1 MQITDLGLEFIT
13 IANLVSL
20 FYWLFWF
27 FLSSYLLYLVFSF
40 YKNLTVGYS
49 FLIFQ
54 NPRITTLLALEK
66 EKKARIAENLQ
77 IVIAEPEKDI
87 QRVYSLN
94 IKTLNL
100 KDDRV
105 MLVDSG
111 KKARRNFWKYNKKQS
126 EKKNDEQQQI
136 WWYACYLGH
145 AS

>member
-1 MQITDLGLEFIT
+1 
-13 IANLVSL
+13 
-20 FYWLFWF
+20 
-27 FLSSYLLYLVFSF
+27 
-40 YKNLTVGYS
+40 LTVGYS

-66 EKKARIAENLQ
+66 EKKAQIVENLQ

-100 KDDRV
+100 KDGRV

-111 KKARRNFWKYNKKQS
+111 KKAHRNF
-126 EKKNDEQQQI
+126 
-136 WWYACYLGH
+136 
-145 AS
+145 

>member
-1 MQITDLGLEFIT
+1 
-13 IANLVSL
+13 
-20 FYWLFWF
+20 
-27 FLSSYLLYLVFSF
+27 
-40 YKNLTVGYS
+40 LTVGYS

-66 EKKARIAENLQ
+66 EKKAQIAENLQ

-111 KKARRNFWKYNKKQS
+111 KKARRNF
-126 EKKNDEQQQI
+126 
-136 WWYACYLGH
+136 
-145 AS
+145 